1 MISCHVTHRV
11 VWLFI
16 YTSIMID
23 YIIGI
28 DEAGRGPLAGPVSIG
43 ICIVPVDF
51 DFTIFKNLKDSK
63 KLSEK
68 RRNEILIQMKELQAK
83 KIINFS
89 VALVSNKMIDDKG
102 IVFAITSAINALL
115 NKVKIEQHKV
125 RILLDGG
132 LKAPEKYINQETIIK
147 GDEKE
152 PVISLASIAAKV
164 TRDNHMVKLAKD
176 YPEYGFEIHKGYG
189 TKKHIEMI
197 KKNGLSI
204 VHRRSFC
211 KSF

>member
-1 MISCHVTHRV
+1 
-11 VWLFI
+11 
-16 YTSIMID
+16 MID

-28 DEAGRGPLAGPVSIG
+28 DEAGRGPLAGPVSVG
-43 ICIVPVDF
+43 ICIAPHDF

-68 RRNEILIQMKELQAK
+68 RRVEILAQMKELQNTK
-83 KIINFS
+83 TINFS

-102 IVFAITSAINALL
+102 IAFAITSAIKALL
-115 NKVKIEQHKV
+115 NKINIEPHKV
-125 RILLDGG
+125 KILLDGG
-132 LKAPEKYINQETIIK
+132 LRAPDEYIYQETIIK

-164 TRDNHMVKLAKD
+164 TRDLHMIKLAND

-189 TKKHIEMI
+189 TAKHREAIKKH
-197 KKNGLSI
+197 GQSI
-204 VHRRSFC
+204 VHRRTFC
-211 KSF
+211 GDL

>member
-1 MISCHVTHRV
+1 
-11 VWLFI
+11 
-16 YTSIMID
+16 MID

-28 DEAGRGPLAGPVSIG
+28 DEAGRGPLAGPVSVG
-43 ICIVPVDF
+43 ICIAPADF
-51 DFTIFKNLKDSK
+51 DFKIFNNLKDSK

-68 RRNEILIQMKELQAK
+68 RRVEVLAQMKELQNLK
-83 KIINFS
+83 TINFS

-115 NKVKIEQHKV
+115 NKIKIEPNKV
-125 RILLDGG
+125 KILLDGG
-132 LKAPEKYINQETIIK
+132 LRAPDQYLNQETIIK

-164 TRDNHMVKLAKD
+164 TRDLHMVKLAKD

-211 KSF
+211 KNI

>member
-1 MISCHVTHRV
+1 
-11 VWLFI
+11 
-16 YTSIMID
+16 MID

-43 ICIVPVDF
+43 ICIVPADF

-68 RRNEILIQMKELQAK
+68 RRVEVLAQMKELQTSK
-83 KIINFS
+83 TINFY

-115 NKVKIEQHKV
+115 NKIKIEPNKV

-132 LKAPEKYINQETIIK
+132 LRAPDQYLYQETIIK

-189 TKKHIEMI
+189 TKIHRERITKY
-197 KKNGLSI
+197 GLSV
-204 VHRRSFC
+204 VHRRTFC
-211 KSF
+211 KSI

>member
-1 MISCHVTHRV
+1 
-11 VWLFI
+11 
-16 YTSIMID
+16 MID

-28 DEAGRGPLAGPVSIG
+28 DEAGRGPLAGPVSVG
-43 ICIVPVDF
+43 ICIAPVDF

-68 RRNEILIQMKELQAK
+68 RRVEVLAQMKELQTSK
-83 KIINFS
+83 TINFS

-102 IVFAITSAINALL
+102 IVFAITSAINVLL
-115 NKVKIEQHKV
+115 NKIKIEPSKV

-132 LKAPEKYINQETIIK
+132 LRAPDEYLYQETIIK

-164 TRDNHMVKLAKD
+164 TRDNHMVRLAKD

-189 TKKHIEMI
+189 TKVHRERIAKY
-197 KKNGLSI
+197 GLSV
-204 VHRRSFC
+204 VHRRTFC

>member
-1 MISCHVTHRV
+1 
-11 VWLFI
+11 
-16 YTSIMID
+16 MID

-28 DEAGRGPLAGPVSIG
+28 DEAGRGPLAGPVSVG
-43 ICIVPVDF
+43 ICIAPTDF

-68 RRNEILIQMKELQAK
+68 RRVEVLAQMKELQDSK
-83 KIINFS
+83 VINFS

-102 IVFAITSAINALL
+102 IVFAISSAIKALL
-115 NKVKIEQHKV
+115 NKISIEPRKVK
-125 RILLDGG
+125 ILLDGG
-132 LKAPEKYINQETIIK
+132 LRAPDEYIYQETIIK

-164 TRDNHMVKLAKD
+164 TRDLHMVKLSKD

-189 TKKHIEMI
+189 TLKHREAIKKH
-197 KKNGLSI
+197 GQSI
-204 VHRRSFC
+204 VHRRT
-211 KSF
+211 

>member
-1 MISCHVTHRV
+1 
-11 VWLFI
+11 
-16 YTSIMID
+16 MID

-28 DEAGRGPLAGPVSIG
+28 DEAGRGPLAGPVSVG
-43 ICIVPVDF
+43 ICIAPHDF

-68 RRNEILIQMKELQAK
+68 RRVEILTQMRELQSTK
-83 KIINFS
+83 TINFS

-102 IVFAITSAINALL
+102 IVFAITSAIKALL
-115 NKVKIEQHKV
+115 NKINIEPHKV
-125 RILLDGG
+125 KILLDGG
-132 LKAPEKYINQETIIK
+132 LRAPDEYIYQETIIK

-164 TRDNHMVKLAKD
+164 TRDLHMIKLAND

-189 TKKHIEMI
+189 TAKHREAIKKH
-197 KKNGLSI
+197 GQSI
-204 VHRRSFC
+204 VHRRTFC
-211 KSF
+211 GNI